1 MLIGAEQTETVM
13 TASGSDDSA
22 FIGVRINIR
31 RTGNLIAELS
41 EQTVAAAEKFT
52 DKVFAAVAP
61 FLDAG
66 HQRRKPPAVI
76 SPHRAPGFHIHF
88 HTQLLGGKAQFLN
101 KGSVLLKTS
110 VIIQCIVAAQIPADA
125 VHAQFVH
132 QQEIIM
138 QNAAAGRRIKIKVIV
153 AAGTVHK
160 TPAVVSVRPIIIRAV
175 QQFK

>member
-61 FLDAG
+61 FLEAAKVARRLGLGLNAG
-66 HQRRKPPAVI
+66 HDLNLENLNYFYQNIPWLDEVSIGHALICDALYLGLQR
-76 SPHRAPGFHIHF
+76 
-88 HTQLLGGKAQFLN
+88 T
-101 KGSVLLKTS
+101 
-110 VIIQCIVAAQIPADA
+110 IQEYKNCLRQ
-125 VHAQFVH
+125 
-132 QQEIIM
+132 
-138 QNAAAGRRIKIKVIV
+138 
-153 AAGTVHK
+153 
-160 TPAVVSVRPIIIRAV
+160 
-175 QQFK
+175 